1 MKGSIVKRGNKFSIV
16 VDIGRDPLG
25 KRQQRWFSGYN
36 TRKEAEKDLP
46 KILVKIQSGELI
58 SKNKITL
65 GDFSKEWLVEKIK
78 KDNLSPVTIAGY
90 ENIINNHI
98 VPTIGTFKLQDIKA
112 YNLQKYFDLKAET
125 LATKTLDNHMKLLT
139 SIFLRALDM
148 DIIEK
153 NPLTKVKIGRI
164 KSEEVKIF
172 TIEECKILIDKVQ
185 DNLLL
190 KMPVILALFLGLR
203 RGECLGLRWSD
214 IDFNNKTVTISQNLQ
229 YVNQVFYF
237 KEPKTKKSKRTLAI
251 PDAIIPLL
259 KEHQKWQKEMTL
271 RSYGHWR
278 NERNLVCTKK
288 LSGGPVAPNTISDA
302 FRKFLVKNDLP
313 LVTFHGLRHT
323 NASLMLAGGVSAK
336 AASTRLGHNNISITL
351 DLYTHLMERVDIE
364 AAEKINNLLVK

>member
-148 DIIEK
+148 DLIEK

-190 KMPVILALFLGLR
+190 KMPVILALF
-203 RGECLGLRWSD
+203 
-214 IDFNNKTVTISQNLQ
+214 
-229 YVNQVFYF
+229 
-237 KEPKTKKSKRTLAI
+237 
-251 PDAIIPLL
+251 
-259 KEHQKWQKEMTL
+259 
-271 RSYGHWR
+271 
-278 NERNLVCTKK
+278 
-288 LSGGPVAPNTISDA
+288 PV
-302 FRKFLVKNDLP
+302 
-313 LVTFHGLRHT
+313 
-323 NASLMLAGGVSAK
+323 GGVSIFIK
-336 AASTRLGHNNISITL
+336 AYSL
-351 DLYTHLMERVDIE
+351 
-364 AAEKINNLLVK
+364 